1 MGEGLRQRI
10 KQDRFESPVQ
20 EAMLNLLVA
29 ADHLRNLTQEVCEHR
44 GITRGQ
50 YNVLR
55 ILKGVYP
62 EGHPRC
68 EIAVRMVERAPD
80 ITRLVDRLEKDGLV
94 ERSRAQADR
103 RLSLTRITPKGLRL
117 LELLSPEMDKTA
129 REIARRLTVAESK
142 TLSDLCER
150 IYAETGT

>member
-1 MGEGLRQRI
+1 MGEGLKQRI

-20 EAMLNLLVA
+20 EALLNLLVA
-29 ADHLRNLTQEVCEHR
+29 ADHLRNASQAVCEEQ

-50 YNVLR
+50 FNVLR

-80 ITRLVDRLEKDGLV
+80 ITRLVDRLEKEGLV
-94 ERSRAQADR
+94 ERSRAAEDR
-103 RLSLTRITPKGLRL
+103 RLSVTRITKKGLQL
-117 LELLSPEMDKTA
+117 LERISPHFELLSQELM
-129 REIARRLTVAESK
+129 RRLSAQEAK
-142 TLSDLCER
+142 TLSALCER
-150 IYAETGT
+150 IYAEED